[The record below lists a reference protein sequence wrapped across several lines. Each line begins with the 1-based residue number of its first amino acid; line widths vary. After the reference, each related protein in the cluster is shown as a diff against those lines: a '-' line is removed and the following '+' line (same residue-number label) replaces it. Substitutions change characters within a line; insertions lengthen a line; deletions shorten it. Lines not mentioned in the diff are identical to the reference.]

1 MFITL
6 NGKKREVKEEISLP
20 VLLAEFKVPEKGIAV
35 EVNGNII
42 PRSDFS
48 NLEIRKGDTIEI
60 LRIIGG
66 G

>member
-42 PRSDFS
+42 PHSDFS